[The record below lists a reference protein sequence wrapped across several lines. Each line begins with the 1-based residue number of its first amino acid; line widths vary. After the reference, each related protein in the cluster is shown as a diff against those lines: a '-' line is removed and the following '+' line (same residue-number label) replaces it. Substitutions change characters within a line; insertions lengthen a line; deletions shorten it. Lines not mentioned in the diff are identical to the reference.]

1 MDVDHFKKI
10 NDRYGHSVGDMVL
23 RQVSKLMHQQL
34 REEDL
39 IARWGGEE
47 FVCAAPNCSVAQAT
61 VLGERIRQ
69 AIADHTF
76 IMDEVTIKLSVS
88 IGITTSSPPG
98 ASIAQLFH
106 KVDQAMYQAKAEGR
120 DRVTA
125 WSDTTAVS

>member
-1 MDVDHFKKI
+1 M
-10 NDRYGHSVGDMVL
+10 RGT
-23 RQVSKLMHQQL
+23 QL
-34 REEDL
+34 L
-39 IARWGGEE
+39 CGQ
-47 FVCAAPNCSVAQAT
+47 AA

-88 IGITTSSPPG
+88 IGITTSSPPR

>member
-69 AIADHTF
+69 AITDHTF

-88 IGITTSSPPG
+88 IGITTSSPPR

-106 KVDQAMYQAKAEGR
+106 KVDQAKAEGR